1 MFSRT
6 KTELLYT
13 TAWQA
18 WREQRAAELAAAKV
32 LLRKEQRKKRGRRF
46 SIASNIFSISAG
58 AFFAICA
65 TAYSVTQAPAPQHT
79 VKVATAVVLPPATPP
94 ADNKVK
100 IIAGGPKLVSEPKD
114 VTDLRPRTIF
124 FLNNTQLAPG
134 SMEIIKEIAPKMK
147 KCARITLKGY
157 ADATEAK
164 AHPLSLDRAKW
175 VADRLERNKIAPKK
189 MESQGL
195 GAANF
200 LPGIAPSDP
209 RNRRVIITCEG
220 AKVS

>member
-46 SIASNIFSISAG
+46 SIASNAISIGSG
-58 AFFAICA
+58 AIIAIG
-65 TAYSVTQAPAPQHT
+65 VTVSSFTQTPAPRPAVKAAT
-79 VKVATAVVLPPATPP
+79 VTLLSPATPP

-164 AHPLSLDRAKW
+164 ARPLSLDRAKW

-189 MESQGL
+189 MGSQGL

-200 LPGIAPSDP
+200 LPGMAPSDP